1 MARTKSTLFFEKY
14 IALVVKRGGEKMRIL
29 FELSNYMIDYLLTFA
44 VVEPLFLP
52 KKS

>member
-14 IALVVKRGGEKMRIL
+14 IALVEKCDNEKLRIL
-29 FELSNYMIDYLLTFA
+29 FEYSNCMIDILLTFA
-44 VVEPLFLP
+44 VVKPLFLL